1 VRGADGES
9 TGRRRGLA
17 LLRSSLVAWLAVV
30 ALIVQLGAPRGPGHA
45 QAGEAEAAAALGA
58 LTALLGPDVALCLHE
73 DGSAPGAPS
82 HDPHPCCDDCALCQH
97 GGLAAALVPHGHA
110 APTPFARPAGRLAV
124 LADADLVGPRRF
136 AAAQPRA
143 PPIFA

>member
-1 VRGADGES
+1 MV
-9 TGRRRGLA
+9 

-30 ALIVQLGAPRGPGHA
+30 ALIVQLGATAAPPAPGSA
-45 QAGEAEAAAALGA
+45 QPGETEAVAALGA

-73 DGSAPGAPS
+73 DGSAPGAPAHDS
-82 HDPHPCCDDCALCQH
+82 HHCCDDCALCQH
-97 GGLAAALVPHGHA
+97 GGLGVALVPHGHA
-110 APTPFARPAGRLAV
+110 APLPFARPAGRLAV
-124 LADADLVGPRRF
+124 LADAPRVGPRKT